1 MLSSFFKRRALNKY
15 LRVLPSVLRKDY
27 GGGPQYTVG
36 QITTAIS
43 KYGLSGKY
51 IHYAVALFAVQENIE
66 VIFTEHFPEQEYER
80 VRKELADRFF
90 AGDIDFKVN
99 IRGFS
104 PTGNAPGGTPTCGGS
119 D

>member
-1 MLSSFFKRRALNKY
+1 MLSGFFKRRALNKY
-15 LRVLPSVLRKDY
+15 LRVLPSALRKDY

-36 QITTAIS
+36 QIMTAIS

-51 IHYAVALFAVQENIE
+51 THYAVALFAVQENIE
-66 VIFTEHFPEQEYER
+66 AAFTEHFPELEYER

-90 AGDIDFKVN
+90 AGDLDFKVN
-99 IRGFS
+99 IRRLS
-104 PTGNAPGGTPTCGGS
+104 SAGNAPGGTPTCGGS